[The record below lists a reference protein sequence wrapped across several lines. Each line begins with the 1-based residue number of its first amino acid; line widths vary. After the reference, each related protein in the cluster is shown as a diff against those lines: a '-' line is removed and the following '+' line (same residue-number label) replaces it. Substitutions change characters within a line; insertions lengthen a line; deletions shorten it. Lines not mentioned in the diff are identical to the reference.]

1 MYKSSFGKLYL
12 IPNTLS
18 VNSCTDVIPEVTKK
32 IIKSLNCF
40 VFENE
45 KFGRLYIK
53 KISSKICQKNLT
65 VHILNKNS
73 TENEIQ
79 NIIEILLNGND
90 MGLITDSGCPAI
102 ADPGSRLIY

>member
-18 VNSCTDVIPEVTKK
+18 VHSSIDVIPELTKK

-53 KISSKICQKNLT
+53 KISSKICQK
-65 VHILNKNS
+65 IWQYQKK
-73 TENEIQ
+73 
-79 NIIEILLNGND
+79 
-90 MGLITDSGCPAI
+90 
-102 ADPGSRLIY
+102 Y

>member
-18 VNSCTDVIPEVTKK
+18 VHSSIDVIPELTKK

-53 KISSKICQKNLT
+53 KF
-65 VHILNKNS
+65 
-73 TENEIQ
+73 
-79 NIIEILLNGND
+79 LLKFVKKFD
-90 MGLITDSGCPAI
+90 CS
-102 ADPGSRLIY
+102 YFK

>member
-53 KISSKICQKNLT
+53 KISTKICQKNLT
-65 VHILNKNS
+65 FHILNKKS
-73 TENEIQ
+73 
-79 NIIEILLNGND
+79 
-90 MGLITDSGCPAI
+90 S
-102 ADPGSRLIY
+102 